1 MQASAAANSQAWA
14 AAEAILTGRL
24 NDAEG
29 SAAAAGERE
38 KRAWEKVQAANTRLA
53 ASAAALDA
61 LKTELAD
68 ADSGDCVSDYQ
79 CCIPIDGFT
88 GSMRNAVSS
97 HCPDALP
104 ALSLQIAL
112 WADASSQWPM
122 CHKTSRAFPGSCV
135 LYACSDPSEG
145 AICRNGQGTRAATGS

>member
-1 MQASAAANSQAWA
+1 MLTLCTRVQASAAANSQAWA
-14 AAEAILTGRL
+14 AAEASLTARL

-68 ADSGDCVSDYQ
+68 ADSGDCVCLTTRE
-79 CCIPIDGFT
+79 CCMPIDVLT
-88 GSMRNAVSS
+88 GSVCILTMQS
-97 HCPDALP
+97 LP
-104 ALSLQIAL
+104 RRLAHSITADCSL
-112 WADASSQWPM
+112 
-122 CHKTSRAFPGSCV
+122 G
-135 LYACSDPSEG
+135 
-145 AICRNGQGTRAATGS
+145 